1 MTMRPGLG
9 FRPEASVAALTR
21 RMLLLPALLLASFL
35 FVAPGFAA
43 EQSARAFLESIYAR
57 YQGIDP
63 DGVALST
70 DDDLKHYFTPD
81 LARKLAEDSRAA
93 QAKGDVPEL
102 DGDPFVDAQDWQL
115 SDLTIDVDDTATKKT
130 TAKVSFR
137 NLNQPVTIKL
147 DLVKIGQDWKIN
159 DIHWPKGSLRQLRAN
174 N

>member
-1 MTMRPGLG
+1 MTMRPGFGSL
-9 FRPEASVAALTR
+9 PTASFTSLSRAA
-21 RMLLLPALLLASFL
+21 LLLPALLLAGFL
-35 FVAPGFAA
+35 MVTPGFAA

-63 DGVALST
+63 EGVALST
-70 DDDLKHYFTPD
+70 DEDLNHYFTPE

-115 SDLTIDVDDTATKKT
+115 TDLKIDVDDAATQKT
-130 TAKVSFR
+130 TAKVSFE
-137 NLNQPVTIKL
+137 NQGQPVTIRL
-147 DLVKIGQDWKIN
+147 DLVKIGADWKIN
-159 DIHWPKGSLRQLRAN
+159 DIHWPKGSLRQFRAN